1 MDLIR
6 RIKQKRINVRRL
18 LGILGSYL
26 VAFLL
31 PFLSVSWIWYITAT
45 ESTEQQVRLMAK
57 NQMMQINY
65 SLESNFLK
73 LAHLTER
80 ITDNRQLAL
89 SSLDHPYYIKE
100 GKSILHTYKITSELV
115 EEVYLYYRN
124 DRPEMLYS
132 SSGNYSLELF
142 LRKTVKN
149 DHQPEKRLQ
158 EQLATTD
165 AKFITIA
172 SDEEL
177 PSSSYLY
184 VVPIQN
190 KEGTVHSIAIYEI
203 KKNTLTKV
211 LDAYS
216 PASTN
221 LNYIIDESYQLVTKT
236 KSEELNTFL
245 STPYS
250 VEKLM
255 TKENVKIKQKRYLI
269 QSLKN
274 PYLNLSLL
282 SLVDPTTALLT
293 IERVQTKMIV
303 LILVILFMG
312 LVIVVLFSMRNLR
325 PIQKIE
331 YLAQQ
336 FQEDPTLTVSSLKEV
351 SDTLA
356 KFLIAHQ
363 KLTIQNQL
371 QIPYAREQVFQRLL
385 NSQLVIDSELEQLLT
400 AVHIK
405 FSTEYYFIATIDLK
419 QLDQSKERI
428 NNQWSEAI
436 TKNYCAYGVENIEN
450 QTFVFA
456 IGCGSLDEQA
466 ELVQMIT
473 ERCSQPIRIGVGSIV
488 HSLGQ
493 LNRSY
498 IESRAALRYPNV
510 KGTIRYYSELT
521 TKENALSIE
530 YPSDLRL
537 KLVNYLE
544 NGEFDHVLE
553 TIRELISYGELN
565 LKSENLQKLYGY
577 YLLNTILQIGNELI
591 GKGIFHHLE
600 ELPDFSSLIE
610 LENFLNELAERICKK
625 MGEIPK
631 KQPECLEEQ
640 ILAYLQQNFQSAQL
654 SLESTAT
661 AFSVS
666 VSFVSRSI
674 RKESGLTFSK
684 YIQMLRFRKIK
695 QELAETELPIKVI
708 IQQNGYY
715 DISNFTRK
723 FRQIVGMTPGK
734 YREMNRK

>member
-1 MDLIR
+1 MIR
-6 RIKQKRINVRRL
+6 RIKQKRINVRSL

-65 SLESNFLK
+65 SLENNFLK
-73 LAHLTER
+73 LTHLTER

-142 LRKTVKN
+142 LRKIVKN
-149 DHQPEKRLQ
+149 DHQLGKRLQ

-172 SDEEL
+172 SDEDL
-177 PSSSYLY
+177 SSSSYLY

-190 KEGTVHSIAIYEI
+190 MEGTVHSIAIYEI

-216 PASTN
+216 PASGN
-221 LNYIIDESYQLVTKT
+221 LSCIVDESYQLVTKT

-274 PYLNLSLL
+274 TYLNLSLL
-282 SLVDPTTALLT
+282 SLVDPTSALLT
-293 IERVQTKMIV
+293 IERVQTKMII

-312 LVIVVLFSMRNLR
+312 LMIVVLFSLRNLR

-400 AVHIK
+400 AVHIN

-428 NNQWSEAI
+428 NNHWAEAI

-456 IGCGSLDEQA
+456 IGCGSLEEQV

-488 HSLGQ
+488 HSLGR

-498 IESRAALRYPNV
+498 IESLTALRYPNV
-510 KGTIRYYSELT
+510 KGAICYYSELT
-521 TKENALSIE
+521 TKEGASSIE

-625 MGEIPK
+625 MCEIPK

-734 YREMNRK
+734 YRKMNRE